1 MSAWFGTHR
10 RSGGAPERD
19 RRDLDAIK
27 DRHNLSDVIGPY
39 TQLKQRGREMVG
51 LCPFHHEK
59 TPSFEVNDDKGF
71 YHCHGCCA
79 GGDHF
84 SFLMTK
90 CGMSF
95 VQALRSLNDGQ
106 FPVVSPEERARRRE
120 ISAAESER
128 RRTLALSIWHRS
140 VPIVG
145 TPGEVYARSRG
156 ITVDLPHTV
165 RFVMAPRWIDPK
177 TGEPGRDYPAVV
189 CALQDATAVIV
200 GVQCIFLQA
209 GGRQK
214 YRRVRDDGTVAKAKL
229 TFGNIVGS
237 ALRLGPLRDEVM
249 LCEGPEDGWTLMQR
263 YPDRTV
269 WVSCGTALMSRVIFP
284 GEVSSVILAG
294 DNGTAGRQAVAD
306 ASDAYF
312 AAGMSVREYFPD
324 PAFKDFNDELR
335 GIRC

>member
-1 MSAWFGTHR
+1 MSRARQSAVFP
-10 RSGGAPERD
+10 ARD

-27 DRHNLSDVIGPY
+27 DRHNLSDIIRPY
-39 TQLKQRGREMVG
+39 MIDLKRRGRELGG

-71 YHCHGCCA
+71 YHCHGCGA

-84 SFLMTK
+84 TFLMAK
-90 CGMSF
+90 CGMTF
-95 VQALRSLNDGQ
+95 VQALQTVNDGNL
-106 FPVVSPEERARRRE
+106 PEVSEEERARRRVA
-120 ISAAESER
+120 SAAETER
-128 RRTLALSIWHRS
+128 RRQIAVSIWGRS
-140 VPIVG
+140 VPIAG
-145 TPGEVYARSRG
+145 TPAEVYARSRG
-156 ITVDLPHTV
+156 ITADLPPSI
-165 RFVMAPRWIDPK
+165 RFVMTPRYINPE
-177 TGEPGRDYPAVV
+177 TGERGRDYPAVV
-189 CALQDATAVIV
+189 CALQDASGAIV
-200 GVQCIFLQA
+200 GVQCIFLQH

-214 YRRVRDDGTVAKAKL
+214 YHWVRDDGTVAKAKL
-229 TFGNIVGS
+229 TFGNIVGA
-237 ALRLGPLRDEVM
+237 ALRLGPTTDEVT

-294 DNGTAGRQAVAD
+294 DNGTAGRRAVAD

-335 GIRC
+335 VIRC